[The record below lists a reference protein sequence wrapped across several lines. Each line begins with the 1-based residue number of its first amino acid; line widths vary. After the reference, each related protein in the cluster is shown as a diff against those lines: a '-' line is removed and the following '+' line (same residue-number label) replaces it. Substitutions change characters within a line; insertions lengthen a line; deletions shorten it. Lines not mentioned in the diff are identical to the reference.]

1 MAVAA
6 TFSLNIFNNKQ
17 KTPYILTNNSTIRKL
32 NIINTRP
39 ISIDQSILPAI
50 WNLAD
55 KKKEIKNAKSSIQC
69 L

>member
-1 MAVAA
+1 MAAAA
-6 TFSLNIFNNKQ
+6 TFSLNTFNNTQ

-32 NIINTRP
+32 NIINIRP

-55 KKKEIKNAKSSIQC
+55 NKKEIKCQK
-69 L
+69 